1 MDNKKINQEP
11 LNTKEVILDV
21 KNLNTTFMVDRN
33 PVRIVKNVSFQI
45 KRGHALAVVGE
56 SGCGKSVTMNS
67 IMRFLGKNAIVKADS
82 VQYNAMHDGVVT
94 EYHLEKIEKPHGP
107 EMRALRGPEMSMVF
121 QDPMSSLNPVYRV
134 GDQVAEGLLQHNKG
148 MTKAEAKE
156 KVLDMFRK
164 LGIPDPE
171 ERINS
176 FPHQFSGGMKQRVV
190 IAIAMI
196 CNPEL
201 IICDEPTTAL
211 DVTIQ
216 AQIMELLKEMQV
228 KDGKSI
234 VLITHN
240 MGLVAEMAD
249 EVCVMYMGRV
259 VEFGSLEDV
268 FDRTSHPYTK
278 ALLRSVPVLGLADG
292 QKLETIPGS
301 TPNPANLKPGCEFA
315 DRCSEC
321 TEACRKH
328 DIPMFEIEPGHRVRC
343 LKFKDF
349 PIVEGSMPTEVK

>member
-1 MDNKKINQEP
+1 MDNREII
-11 LNTKEVILDV
+11 LNVEK
-21 KNLNTTFMVDRN
+21 LNTTFLSDRKK
-33 PVRIVKNVSFQI
+33 VKIVKDVSFQV
-45 KRGHALAVVGE
+45 KRARTLAVVGE

-67 IMRFLGKNAIVKADS
+67 IMGFTGKNAIVDAKS
-82 VQYNAMHDGVVT
+82 IQYNAMRDGQVK
-94 EYHLEKIEKPHGP
+94 EYHLESIKQSNGP
-107 EMRALRGPEMSMVF
+107 EMRSLRGPDMSMVF
-121 QDPMSSLNPVYRV
+121 QDPMSSLNPVYKV

-148 MTKAEAKE
+148 MSKKEARG
-156 KVLDMFRK
+156 KVLELFGK

-171 ERINS
+171 ERIDC

-216 AQIMELLKEMQV
+216 AQIMELLKELQV
-228 KDGKSI
+228 RDGKSI
-234 VLITHN
+234 ILITHN

-268 FDRTSHPYTK
+268 FDRTGHPYTK

-292 QKLETIPGS
+292 QKLETIPGA
-301 TPNPANLKPGCEFA
+301 TPNPADLKEGCEFA
-315 DRCSEC
+315 DRCPECKERCRQSE
-321 TEACRKH
+321 
-328 DIPMFEIEPGHRVRC
+328 IPSFEVGPGHQVRC
-343 LKFKDF
+343 LKYSARNE
-349 PIVEGSMPTEVK
+349 VE